1 MTSAPAQAGADGG
14 CLLMSRTRLILAGLL
29 AMLVVGVVASAS
41 ATEPPAKC
49 GGTVASVPDYCI
61 EGFELENAKGEP
73 VSENVEGTN
82 GKSTLKTTIA
92 MVKTEIECQKGKST
106 GTIEDG
112 VGGTVGKSTVT
123 MTFEECKLLKPA
135 SCRLTAADE
144 KEIETTELK
153 GELALTAGR
162 IEDKLEP
169 KEDPF
174 AAISIEG
181 KESSCVL
188 AHVGEEKVV
197 SVTGSQLCEVD
208 KSNIEAEIE
217 TEKHKIICKTSGSGL
232 KIGGNKAEMTNE
244 STVIL
249 SGSKA
254 HDSWSIK
261 EDA

>member
-1 MTSAPAQAGADGG
+1 
-14 CLLMSRTRLILAGLL
+14 MSRTRLILAGLL

-49 GGTVASVPDYCI
+49 GGTVASVPDYCV

-112 VGGTVGKSTVT
+112 AGGTVGKSTT
-123 MTFEECKLLKPA
+123 ATSFEECKLLKPA
-135 SCRLTAADE
+135 NCRLTQEDE
-144 KEIETTELK
+144 KEIQTTELN
-153 GELALTAGR
+153 GGLTLTAGR
-162 IEDKLEP
+162 IQDKFEP
-169 KEDPF
+169 RVGAF
-174 AAISIEG
+174 ATVSIEG
-181 KESSCVL
+181 KENSCVI
-188 AHVGEEKVV
+188 AEVEKPQ
-197 SVTGSQLCEVD
+197 SYNVTGSQLCEID
-208 KSNIEAEIE
+208 KNNTEAETGAE
-217 TEKHKIICKTSGSGL
+217 THKIICKASGSGL
-232 KIGGNKAEMTNE
+232 KIGTNKVEIINE
-244 STVIL
+244 STVVL